1 MKSARLSRTPVLL
14 PRELLVSTGPVD
26 HAVWN
31 YRGFLGFI
39 QRRRFALVL
48 RLLGSRTFD
57 ALLEVGYG
65 SGVFLP
71 ELSKR
76 CDQLFGIDTHPR
88 VREVAA
94 ALEKVGVVAT
104 LKSGSVTALPFADGS
119 FDGVVAVSTL
129 EFVEDLATAC
139 RELSRVLKANGLVA
153 VVTPGHSALL
163 DLGLHLLTGESAQ
176 TDFADRRGRV
186 EPTLGEHFEMLKR
199 VGFPPFALAAWRLYR
214 AYLLRR
220 R

>member
-1 MKSARLSRTPVLL
+1 
-14 PRELLVSTGPVD
+14 
-26 HAVWN
+26 
-31 YRGFLGFI
+31 
-39 QRRRFALVL
+39 LVL

-71 ELSKR
+71 ELSKM
-76 CDQLFGIDTHPR
+76 CHQLFGIDTHR
-88 VREVAA
+88 LVREVAA

-139 RELSRVLKANGLVA
+139 RELSRVPAER
-153 VVTPGHSALL
+153 SC
-163 DLGLHLLTGESAQ
+163 
-176 TDFADRRGRV
+176 RGRDAW
-186 EPTLGEHFEMLKR
+186 
-199 VGFPPFALAAWRLYR
+199 PFGASIWACTCSPVS
-214 AYLLRR
+214 LRR
-220 R
+220 RTSLIEEGGSSQP